1 MESPHLVLLDLIL
14 PGTDGIELMERVP
27 KLASVPVIFLSGYGR
42 DEIFARALESEASN
56 YVFKP
61 FSPTEL
67 VARIQSALD
76 TWDRLCTVGRC
87 LQSLIESWSC
97 CGLPKVIKQ
106 PLGYDLFWRRLPSSL
121 RTPAILGFSPY
132 SK

>member
-1 MESPHLVLLDLIL
+1 MSRAEHLIRVESPHLVLLDLIL

-42 DEIFARALESEASN
+42 DEIFARALESEASD
-56 YVFKP
+56 YVVKP

-87 LQSLIESWSC
+87 LQSLIES
-97 CGLPKVIKQ
+97 
-106 PLGYDLFWRRLPSSL
+106 
-121 RTPAILGFSPY
+121 
-132 SK
+132 